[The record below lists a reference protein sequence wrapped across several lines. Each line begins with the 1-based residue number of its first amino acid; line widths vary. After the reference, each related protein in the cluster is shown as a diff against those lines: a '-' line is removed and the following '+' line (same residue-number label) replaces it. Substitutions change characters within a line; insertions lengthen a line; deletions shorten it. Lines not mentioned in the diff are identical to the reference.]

1 MSSSIPNGGHA
12 VMAQRREPLDS
23 LELFPTPPWATRALL
38 EHVIGDV
45 RGGIAWEPACGLRHM
60 SDVLRERFG
69 KVIASDVFD
78 YGGHDVGS
86 FVGTGPDVIETPR
99 PAPHW
104 IIFNP
109 PFSLGVEFV
118 ERALRDAREGVACLV
133 RTQWLEGEE
142 RYTRLFRDAP
152 PTIFAPFVERVP
164 MVKGRWDPQAS
175 TATAYAWFIWRRL
188 PLLPGQSGLGSWGQN
203 TSVVWI
209 PPGCRKRLTKSDDV
223 QRFAARGSA

>member
-1 MSSSIPNGGHA
+1 VSSSIPNGGHA

-45 RGGIAWEPACGLRHM
+45 RGGIAWEPACGLGHM

-152 PTIFAPFVERVP
+152 PTIFAPFVERVA

-175 TATAYAWFIWRRL
+175 TATAYAWFVWRRL
-188 PLLPGQSGLGSWGQN
+188 PLLPGQTGLGSWGTS
-203 TSVVWI
+203 TSVIWI
-209 PPGCRKRLTKSDDV
+209 PPGCRKRLTKPDDV
-223 QRFAARGSA
+223 QRFAGRGAA